1 MSPHRF
7 RLKLLLAALLP
18 SVLLAVLLSY
28 LWMTWSQRSLEIA
41 LHQRLDAL
49 SGQLATA
56 SEFHIFTG
64 DSVALYSLTSETL
77 GRDPDLVA
85 VAIANGQGSLL
96 ARSALP
102 GAGAQDG
109 DVPVWPTRNEV
120 RQSRIVKQIT
130 TFSPRADDPF
140 LQISSAAHTSNAV
153 IGEVSLVVSLNN
165 LYLQRNRQL
174 TLGFAVILLALVA
187 AGSLAVFLANGII
200 RPVARIMAMVD
211 RIGAGERTA
220 RLDPDPGSVL
230 YSLEVGINRMA
241 EKVAL
246 TQAELQ
252 ARVDAA
258 THALMAQKDQAELQ
272 ARIDPLTGLHNRRAL
287 LERAQ
292 LEMQRAHRY
301 DSPLCL
307 ILMDLDFFK
316 KINDVHGHAAGDR
329 VLIEVAYVL
338 RQSIRDVD
346 FVARL
351 GGEEFVVLMPDTDI
365 EAARQAAERMRQTIA
380 VMQVEHETGASLC
393 TASFGISGFQ
403 GGEADIG
410 ALMAEADRA
419 LYAAKAAGRDQV
431 CVSGACR

>member
-7 RLKLLLAALLP
+7 RLKLLLAVLLP

-28 LWMTWSQRSLEIA
+28 LWMTWSQRSLEYA

-64 DSVALYSLTSETL
+64 DSVALYALTTDAL

-85 VAIANGQGSLL
+85 VVIANGQGGVL
-96 ARSALP
+96 ARSARP
-102 GAGAQDG
+102 GAGTQDG
-109 DVPVWPTRNEV
+109 NVPVWPTRDAAQ
-120 RQSRIVKQIT
+120 RSRVVKQI
-130 TFSPRADDPF
+130 SSLLPQADDPF
-140 LQISSAAHTSNAV
+140 LQISSAANSDNTV
-153 IGEVSLVVSLNN
+153 IGQVSLVVSLEN

-174 TLGFAVILLALVA
+174 SLGFAVILLALLA
-187 AGSLAVFLANGII
+187 AGILGFFLANGIT
-200 RPVARIMAMVD
+200 RPVARIMAVVD
-211 RIGAGERTA
+211 RIGSGDKDA
-220 RLDPDPGSVL
+220 RLDPDRDCVL

-241 EKVAL
+241 DKVAL
-246 TQAELQ
+246 TQDQLQ
-252 ARVDAA
+252 AQVDAA
-258 THALMAQKDQAELQ
+258 TNALLAQKDLAELQ

-301 DSPLCL
+301 DAPLCL

-316 KINDVHGHAAGDR
+316 KVNDVHGHAAGDK

-431 CVSGACR
+431 CVSGAW